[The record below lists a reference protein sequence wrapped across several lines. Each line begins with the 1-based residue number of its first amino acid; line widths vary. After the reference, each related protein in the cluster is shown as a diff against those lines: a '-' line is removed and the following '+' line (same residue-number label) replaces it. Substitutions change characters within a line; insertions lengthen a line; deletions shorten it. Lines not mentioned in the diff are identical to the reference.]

1 MEDNCYRGQATQ
13 AALKFF
19 RKKKKKE
26 NTERNEKL
34 IVQSSFLILQ
44 YKLAE
49 VKSFFKVGT
58 SLKLQSGLAVKF
70 VR

>member
-19 RKKKKKE
+19 RKKKKE

>member
-13 AALKFF
+13 TALKFF
-19 RKKKKKE
+19 RKKEEK
-26 NTERNEKL
+26 TERNEKL

-49 VKSFFKVGT
+49 VKSFFEVGT
-58 SLKLQSGLAVKF
+58 SLKLQSGLAVVKF